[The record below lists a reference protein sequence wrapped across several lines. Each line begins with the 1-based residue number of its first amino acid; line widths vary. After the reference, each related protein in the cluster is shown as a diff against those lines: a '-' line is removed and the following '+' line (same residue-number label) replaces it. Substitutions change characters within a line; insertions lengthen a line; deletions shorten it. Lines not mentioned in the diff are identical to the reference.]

1 MKQLNDKLIIGA
13 SKKSWMNT
21 SSRGDDSLYFVAD
34 FKKIRIINTLTFR
47 TGYLAILND
56 ALVFICTF

>member
-1 MKQLNDKLIIGA
+1 MKQLNDKLIIGS

-21 SSRGDDSLYFVAD
+21 SSRGDDSLYFVSD
-34 FKKIRIINTLTFR
+34 FKKVRIINTLTFR
-47 TGYLAILND
+47 TGYLSILND